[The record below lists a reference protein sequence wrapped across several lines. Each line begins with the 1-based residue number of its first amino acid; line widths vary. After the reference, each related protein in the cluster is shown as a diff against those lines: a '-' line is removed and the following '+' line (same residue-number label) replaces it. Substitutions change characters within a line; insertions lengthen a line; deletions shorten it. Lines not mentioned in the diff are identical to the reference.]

1 MKSLQSSVYSSKMK
15 HSFSKIPSIQFLV
28 DAVEPEAP
36 YSHYSGSVEDRLIW
50 VVGLMEKIERRK
62 VQSFNSLAQH

>member
-1 MKSLQSSVYSSKMK
+1 VN
-15 HSFSKIPSIQFLV
+15 HSFSQIPSIQFLV

-50 VVGLMEKIERRK
+50 VVGLMEKIEQRK
-62 VQSFNSLAQH
+62 VQSFKSLAQN